1 MNSASLV
8 RFPKGNK
15 RKERRAGG
23 LSPPRQLQIEQTGAG
38 STTACTSPRTR
49 WRSLRVSA
57 VLSACLCS
65 ARPRVCL
72 RGVCCERDSPA
83 PVCRASACLSGQDS
97 SRVLRPLRPPGRPR
111 AGAVTHSAQHAGH
124 TRFTRNFD
132 FGLEV
137 RGERGRRVCRTSCV
151 CVCGLM
157 LSSVY
162 FAYFAYCACGCARAG
177 SRTARYVCLLTY

>member
-1 MNSASLV
+1 MNLKSTSEEVCRRRGSCRSSRRGGQYHGMYVAKDAVAKLAGTLPQRAVVPCFV
-8 RFPKGNK
+8 R
-15 RKERRAGG
+15 
-23 LSPPRQLQIEQTGAG
+23 GARLRV
-38 STTACTSPRTR
+38 CV
-49 WRSLRVSA
+49 RVSA
-57 VLSACLCS
+57 L
-65 ARPRVCL
+65 RVC
-72 RGVCCERDSPA
+72 VCVAVWEGSVAVRV
-83 PVCRASACLSGQDS
+83 VC
-97 SRVLRPLRPPGRPR
+97 RVLRPLRTPGRPR

-162 FAYFAYCACGCARAG
+162 FAYCACCP
-177 SRTARYVCLLTY
+177 V